1 MTLALS
7 PWQGLVPIATSSTR
21 SQSVEDRLGWCSP
34 RLGNCSSVMQYLVS
48 TCSTL
53 KRRWRRTESER
64 LSSLRELNT
73 PNYCLQTFKLMEK
86 FTRFT
91 TQLCWLRM
99 TRQCTLLCPA
109 PDSSSVMAFL
119 RLFLTALVGW
129 SPSTS
134 APRRRLCWLKTS
146 ILPTDSN
153 STRVKTF

>member
-21 SQSVEDRLGWCSP
+21 SQSVEDRLAWYSP
-34 RLGNCSSVMQYLVS
+34 RLENCSSVMQYSVS
-48 TCSTL
+48 TCWTW
-53 KRRWRRTESER
+53 KRKWRRTESEL

-91 TQLCWLRM
+91 TRLFWLQT
-99 TRQCTLLCPA
+99 TRQCTSLYPA

-119 RLFLTALVGW
+119 RLYLTALVGW